1 FYRFRLYHVNHSFPT
16 RRSSDLILP
25 TLADITGA
33 STPHNLDGVSFKNS
47 LLGHEAEQKQHDY
60 LYWEFHE
67 QGGKQAVRWKDWKGI
82 KLNAKSRSENLFE
95 LYNLS
100 GDVSEKYNIAEKYP
114 DIAKKILEIMEE
126 AHQESAIFPF
136 EREGIRE

>member
-33 STPHNLDGVSFKNS
+33 SIPQNLDGVSFKNS

-67 QGGKQAVRWKDWKGI
+67 QGGKQAVRWKNWKGI
-82 KLNAKSRSENLFE
+82 KLRSEEHTSE
-95 LYNLS
+95 LQS
-100 GDVSEKYNIAEKYP
+100 RENIVCSP
-114 DIAKKILEIMEE
+114 LL
-126 AHQESAIFPF
+126 
-136 EREGIRE
+136 